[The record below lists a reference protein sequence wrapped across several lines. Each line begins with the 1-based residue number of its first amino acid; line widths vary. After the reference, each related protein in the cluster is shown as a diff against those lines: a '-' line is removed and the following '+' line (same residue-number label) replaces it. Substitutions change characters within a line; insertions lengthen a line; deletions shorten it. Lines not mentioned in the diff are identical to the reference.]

1 MKFQT
6 ITSPRNGEKHGT
18 AHRMLLD
25 PKSGPT
31 PSTAWLLT
39 ALQLPKIGVAAARRL
54 GLALWNQR
62 GHPDLAALLDVQR
75 QATLRGHD
83 ESLAVARAERIIE
96 ECAKK
101 DILIISIADEEFPER
116 LREIKDAP
124 PVLYVRGAL
133 SSLRMRGCAVVGTRQ
148 SSDTGECIAQRIA
161 ALLTKLNV
169 VTVSGLALGI
179 DAAAHKGALAVA
191 ILAHGLHMISP
202 TTNRKIAED
211 LVASGGA
218 LLAEHEPGVPPRP
231 AEFVRRNR
239 IQSGMSFCSI
249 IVESGAVGEGSR
261 VGRDARTGMN
271 SSSTSHP
278 RSNNLSRPVC
288 PSSVSI
294 QRRRS

>member
-1 MKFQT
+1 MSSS
-6 ITSPRNGEKHGT
+6 ID
-18 AHRMLLD
+18 L
-25 PKSGPT
+25 KSD
-31 PSTAWLLT
+31 SRASDR
-39 ALQLPKIGVAAARRL
+39 ISAARRNRTRADARIANRGARD
-54 GLALWNQR
+54 GLCGR
-62 GHPDLAALLDVQR
+62 P
-75 QATLRGHD
+75 
-83 ESLAVARAERIIE
+83 ERIIE

-101 DILIISIADEEFPER
+101 DIFIISIADEEFPER

-179 DAAAHKGALAVA
+179 DAAAHKGALAANGITVA

-202 TTNRKIAED
+202 TTNRKLAED

-249 IVESGAVGEGSR
+249 IVESGAVGGAIHQ
-261 VGRDARTGMN
+261 ARFTREQG
-271 SSSTSHP
+271 
-278 RSNNLSRPVC
+278 RPVFAVL
-288 PSSVSI
+288 PDLRSVPHRRFNSEGGEFLVREMKAIPLKAADELSTYLERLFQSGLTDSI
-294 QRRRS
+294 PKTPLGL